1 MWRSDRRAVR
11 IKPIEGGVAA
21 PCPKCGEPG
30 GSVLRHECP
39 GSHGPAEEQKELPKV
54 ELEEKDLQGKPSLM
68 QRIKDAL
75 PKKRLSHYKTKK
87 KEK

>member
-1 MWRSDRRAVR
+1 MWRSDRRAV
-11 IKPIEGGVAA
+11 KPIEGGAVA

-30 GSVLRHECP
+30 GSVIQHRCL
-39 GSHGPAEEQKELPKV
+39 GSHGPAEERKESPKV
-54 ELEEKDLQGKPSLM
+54 ESAEKDLQGKPSLM